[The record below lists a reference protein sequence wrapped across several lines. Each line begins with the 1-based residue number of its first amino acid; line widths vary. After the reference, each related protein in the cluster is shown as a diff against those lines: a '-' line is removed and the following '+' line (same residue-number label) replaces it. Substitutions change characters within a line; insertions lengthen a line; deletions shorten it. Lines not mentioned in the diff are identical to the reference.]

1 MTSQVT
7 INAHCVNSKEV
18 VVRIRDKRTDE
29 TIKGVTLQ
37 DGESES
43 FNVFD
48 DREVIVSEIEKVS

>member
-1 MTSQVT
+1 MTSSVT
-7 INAHCVNSKEV
+7 VSAHCVNSKEV
-18 VVRIRDKRTDE
+18 VVRIRDKNTDE

-48 DREVIVSEIEKVS
+48 SREIIVSEIEK